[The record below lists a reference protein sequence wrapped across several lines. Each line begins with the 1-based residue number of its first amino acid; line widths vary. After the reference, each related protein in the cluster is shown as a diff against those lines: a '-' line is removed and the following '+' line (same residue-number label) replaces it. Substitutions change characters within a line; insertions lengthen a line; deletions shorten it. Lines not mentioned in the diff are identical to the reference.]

1 MKENLE
7 IIISGRVQGVG
18 YRYFVQLKAAEHQ
31 ISGYVRNLPTG
42 DVMVVAEGEQIDLE
56 TFVDHL
62 KAGPTR
68 AVVRKVTLSRSPYTG
83 SYDGFIVKY

>member
-18 YRYFVQLKAAEHQ
+18 YRYFVQLKAAEHH
-31 ISGYVRNLPTG
+31 ISGYVRNLPSG
-42 DVMVVAEGEQIDLE
+42 DVMVVAEGEKADLE
-56 TFVDHL
+56 TFCDHL

-68 AVVRKVTLSRSPYTG
+68 SVVRKVTLSRSPFTD
-83 SYDGFIVKY
+83 SYEGFIVKY